1 MEVGV
6 GFVQQEWAQYQDIF
20 QDQGDEN
27 PVGSGAE
34 PTAGTL
40 WA

>member
-1 MEVGV
+1 MGVGV
-6 GFVQQEWAQYQDIF
+6 GFSQQEWAQYQDIF

-27 PVGSGAE
+27 PVDLSAE